1 MTHPILSR
9 IPILRKFV
17 DERFLEHRRRSSSQ
31 AGIFCAVLAVCI
43 FEYRFF
49 VDHVW
54 DWDLFALAL
63 LFVVLKMSL
72 FTWYRFK
79 D

>member
-9 IPILRKFV
+9 IPILGKFV
-17 DERFLEHRRRSSSQ
+17 DERFLDHRRRSSSQ
-31 AGIFCAVLAVCI
+31 AGIFCAVLAVCL
-43 FEYRFF
+43 FEYRYF
-49 VDHVW
+49 VGHVW

-63 LFVVLKMSL
+63 LFVAIKMSL
-72 FTWYRFK
+72 FTFYRFK